1 MKIATFPFVCL
12 PDAVIWQ
19 PGLSAHAKEL
29 LAALLSYRSRKTGQC
44 NPKLSKVAERL
55 GTSLSTVRRALAQLV
70 RAGMVFV
77 HRTLFGN
84 TYQLATP
91 DRWQTTISATE
102 CALTDELSATLT
114 DERTQRSRV
123 SAQEPDVLEPKE
135 EPAAAAMV
143 RPAAKAAAAAT
154 PPPRVTPKTNT
165 QASPPADPCNAASEA
180 PPPQQPSQTLPAVP
194 DRIPALAQAMAARL
208 LAAPHP
214 NPICQDRAAPII
226 EGILRSALDI
236 EDTAKRIW
244 NNHAAWIEEWKTQS
258 PCKAPQLW
266 AWLQWGHW
274 ENPPMVRRPAGR
286 EDLADQAIRR
296 WRDRIAVG
304 EKPF

>member
-1 MKIATFPFVCL
+1 
-12 PDAVIWQ
+12 
-19 PGLSAHAKEL
+19 
-29 LAALLSYRSRKTGQC
+29 
-44 NPKLSKVAERL
+44 
-55 GTSLSTVRRALAQLV
+55 
-70 RAGMVFV
+70 MVLV

-84 TYQLATP
+84 RYQIATP
-91 DRWQTTISATE
+91 DQWQTTISATE
-102 CALTDELSATLT
+102 CALTDEQCAKLT

-135 EPAAAAMV
+135 ERAAAAMV
-143 RPAAKAAAAAT
+143 PPAAKAAAAAP

-165 QASPPADPCNAASEA
+165 AASPPAAPCNGTAEA
-180 PPPQQPSQTLPAVP
+180 PPQAIHLLPAVS

-226 EGILRSALDI
+226 EGILRSAPDVQA
-236 EDTAKRIW
+236 TAEKIW
-244 NNHAAWIEEWKTQS
+244 NNHAAWMEEWKTQS
-258 PCKAPQLW
+258 PVKAPQLW
-266 AWLQWGHW
+266 AWFQWGHW

-286 EDLADQAIRR
+286 ESLADQAINR
-296 WRDRIAVG
+296 WRERMARG